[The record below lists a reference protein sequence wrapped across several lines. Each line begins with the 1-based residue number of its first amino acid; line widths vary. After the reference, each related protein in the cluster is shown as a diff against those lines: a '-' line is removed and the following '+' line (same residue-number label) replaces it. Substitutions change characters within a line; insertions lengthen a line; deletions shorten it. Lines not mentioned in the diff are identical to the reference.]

1 MPAKSPQLVPLT
13 ASSRR
18 SHLGH
23 RFHDPSTKRPMRP
36 RSIRLPKATPPT
48 QLNPADPNRSYWRN
62 QHKGP
67 PLWPAAI
74 SQDSCSY
81 ERRVHF
87 IAFPASASSHLLP
100 GCGANAIFD
109 LAPSWCFP
117 SSVVAKHHQCCG
129 RAILRPPCRCLVG
142 LRRQSESRHPLHNG
156 GHPRRG
162 QQQWEREV

>member
-23 RFHDPSTKRPMRP
+23 RLHDLSTKRPMRP

-100 GCGANAIFD
+100 G
-109 LAPSWCFP
+109 WR
-117 SSVVAKHHQCCG
+117 G
-129 RAILRPPCRCLVG
+129 RCHLRPGPVLVFFLLALSPNITSAAVG
-142 LRRQSESRHPLHNG
+142 QFFDRHADALL
-156 GHPRRG
+156 
-162 QQQWEREV
+162 

>member
-23 RFHDPSTKRPMRP
+23 RLHDLSTKRPMRP

-100 GCGANAIFD
+100 VCGANAIFD

-117 SSVVAKHHQCCG
+117 SRLSPNITSAAVGQFFDRHADALLACDAKANPSPAPQR
-129 RAILRPPCRCLVG
+129 RASETRSAAVG
-142 LRRQSESRHPLHNG
+142 A
-156 GHPRRG
+156 RG
-162 QQQWEREV
+162 M